1 MLPQPM
7 YGGLGMDTHPP
18 PLERERV
25 SPQGGRRENQLSSN
39 SWPLS
44 EPGPRMEGDCWCR
57 VGVVSAESRNVVRPP
72 PQKKSIKSP
81 GALAP
86 PAPAPST
93 KKCKTLSQKGGL
105 RGALSL
111 GSRGQSLAL
120 PCPGHRVR
128 RGWALGHGALRG
140 GPRPARAQA
149 GPCHAGAQQAP
160 PPHTPT
166 PNSGLPPPTA
176 CPCPWL

>member
-86 PAPAPST
+86 PPNPPVRKSAKHYHKKGVSEGPLAWAPEASP
-93 KKCKTLSQKGGL
+93 
-105 RGALSL
+105 
-111 GSRGQSLAL
+111 
-120 PCPGHRVR
+120 
-128 RGWALGHGALRG
+128 
-140 GPRPARAQA
+140 
-149 GPCHAGAQQAP
+149 
-160 PPHTPT
+160 
-166 PNSGLPPPTA
+166 
-176 CPCPWL
+176 